1 LIFEIVACGGN
12 RPLDISVR
20 KQSTSQVVKLRGTLR
35 LGVGA
40 DSLKS
45 LLDELIGANDTH
57 VVLNLAEV
65 PMMDSSGIGVL
76 VRGLTS
82 MKERGGSIKLVQP
95 SKMVL
100 QTLKLVAVLGL
111 FEIFEN
117 EEDAVKSF
125 G

>member
-1 LIFEIVACGGN
+1 
-12 RPLDISVR
+12 LDISVR
-20 KQSTSQVVKLRGTLR
+20 KQSTAQVVKLRGTLR

-40 DSLKS
+40 DSLKA
-45 LLDELIGANDTH
+45 LLDELLAANDTH

-82 MKERGGSIKLVQP
+82 MKERGGAIRLVQP
-95 SKMVL
+95 SKMVI

-125 G
+125 S

>member
-1 LIFEIVACGGN
+1 
-12 RPLDISVR
+12 
-20 KQSTSQVVKLRGTLR
+20 
-35 LGVGA
+35 VGA
-40 DSLKS
+40 DSLKT
-45 LLDELIGANDTH
+45 LLDELIAANDTH

-95 SKMVL
+95 SKMVI

-111 FEIFEN
+111 FEIFDD

>member
-1 LIFEIVACGGN
+1 
-12 RPLDISVR
+12 LDISVR

-40 DSLKS
+40 DSLKG
-45 LLDELIGANDTH
+45 LLDELLAANDTH
-57 VVLNLAEV
+57 IVLNLAEV

-111 FEIFEN
+111 FEIFDS
-117 EEDAVKSF
+117 EEDAVESF